1 MSECSAPGRRAHA
14 GPADPP
20 RPWSAPV
27 PDGPLDA
34 VVDLPGS
41 KSLTA
46 RALLLAAVAE
56 GPTTLTGVLR
66 ARDTELMLAALAAL
80 GARFE
85 EFGAD
90 PARLRVTPAPTPLH
104 VEAGAD
110 GAGRVDVGLA
120 GTVMRFVP
128 PLAALADAPVLF
140 DGDAAARARPLG
152 PLLDA
157 LASLGAEVVHLGEPG
172 RLPVRVGPGEG
183 ALRRPAGPAGPA
195 QSCGPAVRPAGPAA
209 RPPGGTGSA
218 GRPTGPAR
226 PCGPTARP
234 DGPARG
240 LSPHRVSVDASGSS
254 QFLSALLLLG
264 PLLPG
269 GLAVTPT
276 GRVPSLPH
284 VAMTVAALRERGV
297 DVVEPDPGA
306 PEGRRTWT
314 VRPGRPAGG
323 EAAIEPDLS
332 NAGPFLAA
340 ALVAGGRVRVP
351 RWPLATTQGGD
362 AWRGLLARLG
372 ADVELRAGADGAGAL
387 VVRAAGAGAL
397 RGIDAD
403 LSAVGE
409 LVPVLAAL
417 AVVASAHGRS
427 SRLTGVAHLR
437 GHETDRLAALVAE
450 ITRIGGLARQ
460 TRDGIEIGALP
471 AGGRLRPALLRAYA
485 DHRMATFAAVVG
497 LAVPGIRLDDVGCT
511 SKTLPGFPDLWA
523 DLLRRPGDRRDGRS
537 PRLANSGPAGTAGA
551 DPAGAVGP
559 GPATGAEGRS

>member
-56 GPTTLTGVLR
+56 DPTTLTGVLR

-85 EFGAD
+85 ELGAD

-104 VEAGAD
+104 VEAGAG

-172 RLPVRVGPGEG
+172 RLPVRVGPGDG
-183 ALRRPAGPAGPA
+183 ALRRPAG
-195 QSCGPAVRPAGPAA
+195 
-209 RPPGGTGSA
+209 SA
-218 GRPTGPAR
+218 AR
-226 PCGPTARP
+226 PCGPARS

-372 ADVELRAGADGAGAL
+372 ADVELRAGADGTGAL

-417 AVVASAHGRS
+417 AVVASAHGHS
-427 SRLTGVAHLR
+427 SRLTGIAHLR

-471 AGGRLRPALLRAYA
+471 AGGRLRPALLRAHA

-497 LAVPGIRLDDVGCT
+497 LAVPGIRLDDVECT

-537 PRLANSGPAGTAGA
+537 PRLANSGPAGPVGA

>member
-20 RPWSAPV
+20 RPWPAPV

-104 VEAGAD
+104 VEAGAG

-172 RLPVRVGPGEG
+172 RLPVRVGPGDG

-195 QSCGPAVRPAGPAA
+195 QSCGPAVRPAGPAV
-209 RPPGGTGSA
+209 RPTGGTGSA
-218 GRPTGPAR
+218 GRPDGPAR
-226 PCGPTARP
+226 PCGPARS

-297 DVVEPDPGA
+297 DVVEPDPAA

-427 SRLTGVAHLR
+427 SRLTGIAHLR

>member
-1 MSECSAPGRRAHA
+1 MSECSASGRRAHA

-20 RPWSAPV
+20 GPWSAPV
-27 PDGPLDA
+27 PAGPLDA

-85 EFGAD
+85 ELGAD

-104 VEAGAD
+104 VEAGAG

-172 RLPVRVGPGEG
+172 RLPVRVGPGDG

-195 QSCGPAVRPAGPAA
+195 QSCGPAVRPT
-209 RPPGGTGSA
+209 GGTDSA
-218 GRPTGPAR
+218 GRPDGPAR
-226 PCGPTARP
+226 PC
-234 DGPARG
+234 GPARG

-403 LSAVGE
+403 LSTVGE

-427 SRLTGVAHLR
+427 SRLTGIAHLR

-497 LAVPGIRLDDVGCT
+497 LAVPGIRLDDVECT

-523 DLLRRPGDRRDGRS
+523 DLLRRPGGRRDGRS
-537 PRLANSGPAGTAGA
+537 PRLANGGPVGTAGA

-559 GPATGAEGRS
+559 GPATGTEGRS

>member
-20 RPWSAPV
+20 GPWSAPV

-56 GPTTLTGVLR
+56 DPTTLTGVLR

-104 VEAGAD
+104 VEAGAG

-172 RLPVRVGPGEG
+172 RLPVRVGPGDG
-183 ALRRPAGPAGPA
+183 ALRRPAGPASPA
-195 QSCGPAVRPAGPAA
+195 QSCGPAIRPAG
-209 RPPGGTGSA
+209 S
-218 GRPTGPAR
+218 AR
-226 PCGPTARP
+226 PCGPAGPARP

-297 DVVEPDPGA
+297 DVVEPDPAA

-427 SRLTGVAHLR
+427 SRLTGIAHLR

-471 AGGRLRPALLRAYA
+471 AGGRLRPALLRAHA

-497 LAVPGIRLDDVGCT
+497 LAVPGIRLDDVECT

-523 DLLRRPGDRRDGRS
+523 DLLRRPGGRRDGRS
-537 PRLANSGPAGTAGA
+537 PRLANGGPAGTAGA

-559 GPATGAEGRS
+559 GPATGTEGRS

>member
-1 MSECSAPGRRAHA
+1 MPSSPARA
-14 GPADPP
+14 DR
-20 RPWSAPV
+20 RPWPV
-27 PDGPLDA
+27 PTARDPLDA
-34 VVDLPGS
+34 TIALPGS

-46 RALLLAAVAE
+46 RALLLAAVAG
-56 GPTTLTGVLR
+56 GPTTLVGVLR
-66 ARDTELMLAALAAL
+66 SRDTDLMLAALTAL
-80 GARFE
+80 GARFKE
-85 EFGAD
+85 VGGD
-90 PARLRVTPAPTPLH
+90 PTRLRARPAPLPLH
-104 VEAGAD
+104 VSAGPD
-110 GAGRVDVGLA
+110 GAGRIETGLA

-128 PLAALADAPVLF
+128 ALAALADAPVVL
-140 DGDAAARARPLG
+140 DGDEAARHRPMA

-157 LASLGAEVVHLGEPG
+157 LASLGAEVACLGEPG
-172 RLPVRVGPGEG
+172 LLPVRVGPGDG
-183 ALRRPAGPAGPA
+183 ALLRRAD
-195 QSCGPAVRPAGPAA
+195 
-209 RPPGGTGSA
+209 
-218 GRPTGPAR
+218 PAR
-226 PCGPTARP
+226 PGRP
-234 DGPARG
+234 R
-240 LSPHRVSVDASGSS
+240 RVSIDASGSS

-427 SRLTGVAHLR
+427 SRLTGIAHLR

>member
-85 EFGAD
+85 ELGAD

-172 RLPVRVGPGEG
+172 RLPVRVGPGGG

-195 QSCGPAVRPAGPAA
+195 QSCGPAVRPT
-209 RPPGGTGSA
+209 GGTDSA
-218 GRPTGPAR
+218 GRPDGPAR
-226 PCGPTARP
+226 PC
-234 DGPARG
+234 GPARG

-297 DVVEPDPGA
+297 DVVEPDPAA

-427 SRLTGVAHLR
+427 SRLTGIAHLR

-471 AGGRLRPALLRAYA
+471 AGGRLRPALLRAHA

-497 LAVPGIRLDDVGCT
+497 LAVPGIRLDDVECT

-537 PRLANSGPAGTAGA
+537 PRLANGGPAGTAGA

-559 GPATGAEGRS
+559 GPATGTEGRS

>member
-1 MSECSAPGRRAHA
+1 MSESPVPAGPAPERPAPA

-27 PDGPLDA
+27 PGGPLDA

-46 RALLLAAVAE
+46 RALLLAAVAQ

-66 ARDTELMLAALAAL
+66 ARDTELMLAALTAL

-85 EFGAD
+85 EIGAD
-90 PARLRVTPAPTPLH
+90 PTRLRVVPAPLPLH
-104 VEAGAD
+104 VEAEDD

-140 DGDAAARARPLG
+140 DGDAAARTRPLG

-172 RLPVRVGPGEG
+172 RLPVRVGPGDG
-183 ALRRPAGPAGPA
+183 AL
-195 QSCGPAVRPAGPAA
+195 SRPAGPAA
-209 RPPGGTGSA
+209 DPDRPRQADRPGG
-218 GRPTGPAR
+218 PA
-226 PCGPTARP
+226 AAP
-234 DGPARG
+234 DRG
-240 LSPHRVSVDASGSS
+240 LPPHRVSVDASGSS

-297 DVVEPDPGA
+297 DVVEPDPAA
-306 PEGRRTWT
+306 PAGRRTWT
-314 VRPGRPAGG
+314 VRPDRPAGG
-323 EAAIEPDLS
+323 AAAIEPDLS

-351 RWPLATTQGGD
+351 RWPVATTQAGD

-372 ADVELRAGADGAGAL
+372 ADVELRARADGTGTL

-409 LVPVLAAL
+409 LAPVLAAL

-427 SRLTGVAHLR
+427 SRLTGIAHLR

-450 ITRIGGLARQ
+450 ITRVGGLARQ
-460 TRDGIEIGALP
+460 RQDGIEIDALP
-471 AGGRLRPALLRAYA
+471 AGGRLRPALLRSYA

-523 DLLRRPGDRRDGRS
+523 D
-537 PRLANSGPAGTAGA
+537 
-551 DPAGAVGP
+551 AVGP
-559 GPATGAEGRS
+559 GPAAGAEGRS

>member
-1 MSECSAPGRRAHA
+1 MSTSPA
-14 GPADPP
+14 GPWP
-20 RPWSAPV
+20 APAAR
-27 PDGPLDA
+27 GPLEA
-34 VVDLPGS
+34 TVALPGS

-56 GPTTLTGVLR
+56 GPTTLAGVLR
-66 ARDTELMLAALAAL
+66 SRDTDLMEAALTAL

-85 EFGAD
+85 RLDGEA
-90 PARLRVTPAPTPLH
+90 ARLRARPAPLPLR
-104 VEAGAD
+104 VEAGPD
-110 GAGRVDVGLA
+110 GVGHVDVGLA

-128 PLAALADAPVLF
+128 PLAALADAPVVF
-140 DGDAAARARPLG
+140 DGDEAARARPLG

-172 RLPVRVGPGEG
+172 RLPVRVGPGDG

-195 QSCGPAVRPAGPAA
+195 QSCGPAVRPT
-209 RPPGGTGSA
+209 GGTDSA
-218 GRPTGPAR
+218 GRPDGPAR
-226 PCGPTARP
+226 PC
-234 DGPARG
+234 GPARG

-276 GRVPSLPH
+276 GRVPALPH

-323 EAAIEPDLS
+323 EVAIEPDLS

-427 SRLTGVAHLR
+427 SRLTGIAHLR

-497 LAVPGIRLDDVGCT
+497 LAVPGIRLDDVECT

-537 PRLANSGPAGTAGA
+537 PRLANGGPAGQVGA

>member
-20 RPWSAPV
+20 GPWSAPV

-85 EFGAD
+85 ELGAD

-172 RLPVRVGPGEG
+172 RLPVRVGPGDG

-195 QSCGPAVRPAGPAA
+195 QSCGPAVRPT
-209 RPPGGTGSA
+209 GGTGSA
-218 GRPTGPAR
+218 GRPDGPAR
-226 PCGPTARP
+226 PCGPARS

-387 VVRAAGAGAL
+387 MVRAAGAGAL

-427 SRLTGVAHLR
+427 SRLTGIAHLR

-471 AGGRLRPALLRAYA
+471 AGGRLRPALLRAHA

-497 LAVPGIRLDDVGCT
+497 LAVPGIRLDDVECT

-523 DLLRRPGDRRDGRS
+523 DLLRRPGGRRDGRS
-537 PRLANSGPAGTAGA
+537 PRLANGGPVGTAGA

-559 GPATGAEGRS
+559 GPATGTEGRS

>member
-1 MSECSAPGRRAHA
+1 MSESPVPAGPAPEHPAPA

-27 PDGPLDA
+27 PGGPLDA

-56 GPTTLTGVLR
+56 DPTTLTGVLR

-85 EFGAD
+85 ELGAD
-90 PARLRVTPAPTPLH
+90 PARLRVRPAPLPLH

-172 RLPVRVGPGEG
+172 RLPVRVGPGGG
-183 ALRRPAGPAGPA
+183 ALRRPAG
-195 QSCGPAVRPAGPAA
+195 
-209 RPPGGTGSA
+209 SA
-218 GRPTGPAR
+218 AR

-297 DVVEPDPGA
+297 DVVEPDPAA
-306 PEGRRTWT
+306 PTGRRTWT

-323 EAAIEPDLS
+323 AAAIEPDLS

-351 RWPLATTQGGD
+351 RWPVATTQAGD

-372 ADVELRAGADGAGAL
+372 ADVELRAGADGTGTL

-427 SRLTGVAHLR
+427 SRLTGIAHLR

-460 TRDGIEIGALP
+460 TRDGIEIDALP

-523 DLLRRPGDRRDGRS
+523 DAVGT
-537 PRLANSGPAGTAGA
+537 GPAA
-551 DPAGAVGP
+551 
-559 GPATGAEGRS
+559 GAEGRS

>member
-1 MSECSAPGRRAHA
+1 MSESPVPAGPVSERPAPERPAPA

-27 PDGPLDA
+27 PGGPLDV

-46 RALLLAAVAE
+46 RALLLAAVAQ
-56 GPTTLTGVLR
+56 GPMTLTGVLR

-85 EFGAD
+85 ELGAD
-90 PARLRVTPAPTPLH
+90 PARLRVRPAPLPLH

-140 DGDAAARARPLG
+140 DGDAAARTRPLG

-172 RLPVRVGPGEG
+172 RLPVRVGPGDG
-183 ALRRPAGPAGPA
+183 ALSRPATPAADPD
-195 QSCGPAVRPAGPAA
+195 RPRQADRPGGPAA
-209 RPPGGTGSA
+209 A
-218 GRPTGPAR
+218 
-226 PCGPTARP
+226 P
-234 DGPARG
+234 DRG
-240 LSPHRVSVDASGSS
+240 LPPHRVSVDASGSS

-297 DVVEPDPGA
+297 DVVEPDPAA
-306 PEGRRTWT
+306 PAGRRTWT
-314 VRPGRPAGG
+314 VRPDRPAGG
-323 EAAIEPDLS
+323 AAAIEPDLS

-351 RWPLATTQGGD
+351 RWPVATTQAGD

-372 ADVELRAGADGAGAL
+372 ADVELRAGADGTGTL

-427 SRLTGVAHLR
+427 SRLTGIAHLR

-511 SKTLPGFPDLWA
+511 SKTLPDFPDLWA
-523 DLLRRPGDRRDGRS
+523 D
-537 PRLANSGPAGTAGA
+537 
-551 DPAGAVGP
+551 AVGP
-559 GPATGAEGRS
+559 GPAAGAEGRS

>member
-1 MSECSAPGRRAHA
+1 MSTSPA
-14 GPADPP
+14 GPWP
-20 RPWSAPV
+20 APAAR
-27 PDGPLDA
+27 GPLEA
-34 VVDLPGS
+34 TVALPGS

-66 ARDTELMLAALAAL
+66 SRDTELMEAALTAL

-85 EFGAD
+85 RLDGEAT
-90 PARLRVTPAPTPLH
+90 RLRVRPAPLPLH
-104 VEAGAD
+104 VEAGPD
-110 GAGRVDVGLA
+110 GVGRIDCGLA

-128 PLAALADAPVLF
+128 PLAALADAPVVF
-140 DGDAAARARPLG
+140 DGDEAARNRPLG

-157 LASLGAEVVHLGEPG
+157 LAGLGAEVACLGEPG
-172 RLPVRVGPGEG
+172 RLPVRVGPGDG
-183 ALRRPAGPAGPA
+183 ALTRPADPALP
-195 QSCGPAVRPAGPAA
+195 
-209 RPPGGTGSA
+209 
-218 GRPTGPAR
+218 GRPHP
-226 PCGPTARP
+226 
-234 DGPARG
+234 
-240 LSPHRVSVDASGSS
+240 VSVDASGSS
-254 QFLSALLLLG
+254 QFLSALLLAA

-269 GLAVTPT
+269 GLAVTAV

-314 VRPGRPAGG
+314 VRPGRPTGG

-372 ADVELRAGADGAGAL
+372 ADVELRAGADGTGTL

-427 SRLTGVAHLR
+427 SRLTGIAHLR

-537 PRLANSGPAGTAGA
+537 PRLANGGPAGTVGA

>member
-46 RALLLAAVAE
+46 RALFLAAVAKD
-56 GPTTLTGVLR
+56 PTTLTGVLR

-85 EFGAD
+85 ELGAD
-90 PARLRVTPAPTPLH
+90 PARLRVRPAPLPLH
-104 VEAGAD
+104 VEAGAG

-172 RLPVRVGPGEG
+172 RLPVRVGPGDG
-183 ALRRPAGPAGPA
+183 ALRRPA
-195 QSCGPAVRPAGPAA
+195 
-209 RPPGGTGSA
+209 
-218 GRPTGPAR
+218 
-226 PCGPTARP
+226 
-234 DGPARG
+234 GPARG

-284 VAMTVAALRERGV
+284 VAMTVAALRERGIAV
-297 DVVEPDPGA
+297 DEPEEPVGPDAVCG
-306 PEGRRTWT
+306 GGRTWT

-323 EAAIEPDLS
+323 RAGIEPDLS
-332 NAGPFLAA
+332 NAGVFLAA
-340 ALVAGGRVRVP
+340 ALVAGGRVSVP
-351 RWPLATTQGGD
+351 RWPASTTQGGD
-362 AWRGLLARLG
+362 AWRELLVRLG
-372 ADVELRAGADGAGAL
+372 GEVELRAEADGSRTL
-387 VVRAAGAGAL
+387 VARGTGAAGL

-403 LSAVGE
+403 LSAAGE
-409 LVPVLAAL
+409 LAPTVAAL
-417 AVVASAHGRS
+417 ALLASVNGHA
-427 SRLTGVAHLR
+427 SRLTGIAHLR

-450 ITRIGGLARQ
+450 ITRVGGAARQ
-460 TRDGIEIGALP
+460 TDDGLVIDALP
-471 AGGRLRPALLRAYA
+471 AGGRLRPALMRSYA
-485 DHRMATFAAVVG
+485 DHRMAAFAALVG
-497 LAVPGIRLDDVGCT
+497 LGVPGTELDDVACT
-511 SKTLPGFPDLWA
+511 SKTLPGFPALWA
-523 DLLRRPGDRRDGRS
+523 GMLGREPQEPVPGG
-537 PRLANSGPAGTAGA
+537 GA
-551 DPAGAVGP
+551 
-559 GPATGAEGRS
+559 R

>member
-56 GPTTLTGVLR
+56 DPTTLTGVLR

-85 EFGAD
+85 ELGAD
-90 PARLRVTPAPTPLH
+90 PARLRVRPAPLPLH
-104 VEAGAD
+104 VEAGAG

-140 DGDAAARARPLG
+140 DGDVAARARPLG

-172 RLPVRVGPGEG
+172 RLPVRVGPGDG

-195 QSCGPAVRPAGPAA
+195 QSCGPAGRPTS
-209 RPPGGTGSA
+209 GTGSA
-218 GRPTGPAR
+218 GRPDGPAR
-226 PCGPTARP
+226 PC
-234 DGPARG
+234 GPARG

-427 SRLTGVAHLR
+427 SRLTGIAHLR

-471 AGGRLRPALLRAYA
+471 AGGRLRPALLRAHA

-497 LAVPGIRLDDVGCT
+497 LAVPGIRLDDVECT

-523 DLLRRPGDRRDGRS
+523 DLLRRPGGRRDGRS
-537 PRLANSGPAGTAGA
+537 PRLANGGPVGPVGA

-559 GPATGAEGRS
+559 GPATGTEGRS

>member
-1 MSECSAPGRRAHA
+1 MSESPVPAGPVSGRPAPERPAPA

-85 EFGAD
+85 ELGAD
-90 PARLRVTPAPTPLH
+90 PARLRVRPAPLPLH
-104 VEAGAD
+104 VEAGAG

-140 DGDAAARARPLG
+140 DGDVAARARPLG

-172 RLPVRVGPGEG
+172 RLPVRVGPGDG
-183 ALRRPAGPAGPA
+183 ALRRPAGPA
-195 QSCGPAVRPAGPAA
+195 
-209 RPPGGTGSA
+209 
-218 GRPTGPAR
+218 
-226 PCGPTARP
+226 
-234 DGPARG
+234 GPARG

-297 DVVEPDPGA
+297 DVVEPDPDA

-372 ADVELRAGADGAGAL
+372 ADVELRAGADGAGTL

-427 SRLTGVAHLR
+427 SRLTGIAHLR

-471 AGGRLRPALLRAYA
+471 AGGRLRPALLRAHA

-497 LAVPGIRLDDVGCT
+497 LAVPGIRLDDVECT
-511 SKTLPGFPDLWA
+511 SKTLPGFPALWA
-523 DLLRRPGDRRDGRS
+523 DLLGRPGDRRDGRS
-537 PRLANSGPAGTAGA
+537 PRLANGGPAGTVGA

>member
-1 MSECSAPGRRAHA
+1 MSECSASGRRAHA

-20 RPWSAPV
+20 GPWSAPV

-85 EFGAD
+85 ELGAD

-172 RLPVRVGPGEG
+172 RLPVRVGPGGG
-183 ALRRPAGPAGPA
+183 ALRRPAGSAGPA
-195 QSCGPAVRPAGPAA
+195 QSCGPAVRPT
-209 RPPGGTGSA
+209 GGTDSA
-218 GRPTGPAR
+218 GRPDGPAR
-226 PCGPTARP
+226 PC
-234 DGPARG
+234 GPARG

-387 VVRAAGAGAL
+387 MVRAAGAGAL

-427 SRLTGVAHLR
+427 SRLTGIAHLR

-471 AGGRLRPALLRAYA
+471 AGGRLRPALLRAHA

-497 LAVPGIRLDDVGCT
+497 LAVPGIRLDDVECT

-523 DLLRRPGDRRDGRS
+523 DLLGRPGGRRDGRS
-537 PRLANSGPAGTAGA
+537 PRLANGGPVGTAGA

-559 GPATGAEGRS
+559 GPATGTEGRS

>member
-1 MSECSAPGRRAHA
+1 MPG
-14 GPADPP
+14 
-20 RPWSAPV
+20 
-27 PDGPLDA
+27 GPLDA

-46 RALLLAAVAE
+46 RALLLAAVAQ

-66 ARDTELMLAALAAL
+66 ARDTELMLAALTAL

-85 EFGAD
+85 EIGAD
-90 PARLRVTPAPTPLH
+90 PTRLRVVPAPLPLH
-104 VEAGAD
+104 VEAGD
-110 GAGRVDVGLA
+110 GGAGRVDVGLA

-172 RLPVRVGPGEG
+172 HLPVRVGPGDG
-183 ALRRPAGPAGPA
+183 ALSRPAT
-195 QSCGPAVRPAGPAA
+195 PAA
-209 RPPGGTGSA
+209 A
-218 GRPTGPAR
+218 
-226 PCGPTARP
+226 P
-234 DGPARG
+234 DRG
-240 LSPHRVSVDASGSS
+240 LPPHRVSVDASGSS

-297 DVVEPDPGA
+297 DVVEPDPAA
-306 PEGRRTWT
+306 PAGRRTWT

-323 EAAIEPDLS
+323 AAAIEPDLS

-340 ALVAGGRVRVP
+340 ALIAGGRVRVP
-351 RWPLATTQGGD
+351 RWPGATTQGGD

-409 LVPVLAAL
+409 LAPVLAAL
-417 AVVASAHGRS
+417 AVVTSAHGRS
-427 SRLTGVAHLR
+427 SRLTGIAHLR

-511 SKTLPGFPDLWA
+511 SKTLPDFPDLWA
-523 DLLRRPGDRRDGRS
+523 DAVGT
-537 PRLANSGPAGTAGA
+537 GPAA
-551 DPAGAVGP
+551 
-559 GPATGAEGRS
+559 GAEGRS

>member
-85 EFGAD
+85 ELGAD
-90 PARLRVTPAPTPLH
+90 PARLRVCPAPLPLH
-104 VEAGAD
+104 VEAGAG

-172 RLPVRVGPGEG
+172 RLPVRVGPGDG

-195 QSCGPAVRPAGPAA
+195 QSCGPAVRPT
-209 RPPGGTGSA
+209 GGTDSA
-218 GRPTGPAR
+218 GRPDGPAR
-226 PCGPTARP
+226 PC
-234 DGPARG
+234 GPARG

-427 SRLTGVAHLR
+427 SRLTGIAHLR

-523 DLLRRPGDRRDGRS
+523 DLLGRPGDRRDGRS
-537 PRLANSGPAGTAGA
+537 PRLANGGPARTVGA

>member
-46 RALLLAAVAE
+46 RALFLAAVAE

-90 PARLRVTPAPTPLH
+90 PARLRVRPAPLPLH
-104 VEAGAD
+104 VEAGAG

-140 DGDAAARARPLG
+140 DGDVAARARPLG

-172 RLPVRVGPGEG
+172 RLPVRVGPGDG
-183 ALRRPAGPAGPA
+183 ALSRPAAPAADPD
-195 QSCGPAVRPAGPAA
+195 RPRQADRPGGPAA
-209 RPPGGTGSA
+209 A
-218 GRPTGPAR
+218 
-226 PCGPTARP
+226 P
-234 DGPARG
+234 DRG
-240 LSPHRVSVDASGSS
+240 LPPHRVSVDASGSS

-297 DVVEPDPGA
+297 DVVEPDPTA

-323 EAAIEPDLS
+323 EATIEPDLS

-427 SRLTGVAHLR
+427 SRLTGIAHLR

-537 PRLANSGPAGTAGA
+537 LHLANGGPAGTVGA

>member
-1 MSECSAPGRRAHA
+1 MSECSASGRRAHA

-20 RPWSAPV
+20 GPWSAPV

-85 EFGAD
+85 ELGAD
-90 PARLRVTPAPTPLH
+90 PARLRVRPAPLPLH
-104 VEAGAD
+104 VEAGAG

-172 RLPVRVGPGEG
+172 RLPVRVGPGDG

-195 QSCGPAVRPAGPAA
+195 QSCGPAVRPT
-209 RPPGGTGSA
+209 GGTDSA
-218 GRPTGPAR
+218 GRPDGPAR
-226 PCGPTARP
+226 PC
-234 DGPARG
+234 GPARG

-427 SRLTGVAHLR
+427 SRLTGIAHLR

-471 AGGRLRPALLRAYA
+471 AGGRLRPALLRAHA

-497 LAVPGIRLDDVGCT
+497 LAVPGIRLDDVECT

-537 PRLANSGPAGTAGA
+537 PRLANGGPAGQVGA

-559 GPATGAEGRS
+559 GPATGTEGRS